1 MLKFRD
7 AKRCQNRDVRNK
19 DVKDRDA
26 KNRNARNRDAKNREA
41 KNRDVKEDRERE
53 RERAIESKRERE
65 REVSAR
71 KQCSHSFFR
80 GIVLPRCILGFMCVP
95 SLAFWKPQL
104 KSPEWLKV
112 GHRDKYEQT

>member
-7 AKRCQNRDVRNK
+7 AKRCQHRDVRNK

-26 KNRNARNRDAKNREA
+26 KNRNA

-53 RERAIESKRERE
+53 RER
-65 REVSAR
+65 EVSAR
-71 KQCSHSFFR
+71 MQCSHSFFR
-80 GIVLPRCILGFMCVP
+80 GIVLPRCISGFMCVP
-95 SLAFWKPQL
+95 PLAFWKPQL

>member
-1 MLKFRD
+1 MSTP
-7 AKRCQNRDVRNK
+7 RCEKQRCEGQGCEEQKCEDQRC
-19 DVKDRDA
+19 
-26 KNRNARNRDAKNREA
+26 
-41 KNRDVKEDRERE
+41 KEQRSEEQRCEGRSRKRERE
-53 RERAIESKRERE
+53 SNREQERERE

-80 GIVLPRCILGFMCVP
+80 GIVLPRCISGFMCVP
-95 SLAFWKPQL
+95 ALAFWKPQL